1 MSLSEDKQL
10 VYFVSSDFNRASRD
24 QQVYGSCVLYILKDI
39 IFKSDHDPSEHFYSY
54 DDEDYIYIEELTN
67 NGPVDFVINALNPM
81 SAVIQTLFENDEELV
96 K

>member
-10 VYFVSSDFNRASRD
+10 VYFVSSNFNRAPRD
-24 QQVYGSCVLYILKDI
+24 QQAYGTCVLYILKDI
-39 IFKSDHDPSEHFYSY
+39 VFKSDHDPSEHFYSY
-54 DDEDYIYIEELTN
+54 DDEDHIEELTN
-67 NGPVDFVINALNPM
+67 NGPVDFVIDALNPM